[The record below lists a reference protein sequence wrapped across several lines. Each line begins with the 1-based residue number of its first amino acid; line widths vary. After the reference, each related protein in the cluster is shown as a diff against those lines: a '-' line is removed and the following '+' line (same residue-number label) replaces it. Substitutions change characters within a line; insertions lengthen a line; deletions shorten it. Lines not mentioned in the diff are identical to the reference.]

1 MIKDFSDLMP
11 VLYSDVLMDG
21 GSGLQTGLFNSHPLL
36 LVIHT
41 VVTCEE
47 HCLDCLG
54 ETKIVSHH
62 VVLQNLFI

>member
-1 MIKDFSDLMP
+1 MP
-11 VLYSDVLMDG
+11 VLYFKMYSDVLMDG

-36 LVIHT
+36 LVIYA

>member
-1 MIKDFSDLMP
+1 M
-11 VLYSDVLMDG
+11 V
-21 GSGLQTGLFNSHPLL
+21 GLDCRRACLTALL
-36 LVIHT
+36 LVIHA